1 MRPASTQQSGYLN
14 HASFGSRATSFALSV
29 AVVLLLVFM
38 LVKLGALPFV
48 SPPKAKPLTLLQLP
62 PEQSISPTHEKAV
75 AKTRHAAHNAS
86 SHAAVAVASPPP
98 PPTPP
103 KPPVPWMVTP
113 LTTEELASADIGTKP
128 SRSDRATVGDPASG
142 NGSGKDS
149 VATYGPGEGPG
160 GEQLFDPDWYSKPT
174 DAQLAYYLP
183 KGGAPE
189 GWAMIACQTVEKYHV
204 DNCHELGETPGSGLA
219 RALRQ
224 AAWQFL
230 VRPPRIG
237 GRPMIGAW
245 VRIRFDF
252 NRYAAK

>member
-1 MRPASTQQSGYLN
+1 MRSASTQQSGYLN
-14 HASFGSRATSFALSV
+14 HASFGSRATSLALSV
-29 AVVLLLVFM
+29 AVVVLLVIM

-48 SPPKAKPLTLLQLP
+48 SPPKTKPLTLQLL
-62 PEQSISPTHEKAV
+62 PERSISPTHEKAL
-75 AKTRHAAHNAS
+75 AKTQRASHSAS
-86 SHAAVAVASPPP
+86 SHAAVAVAAPPP
-98 PPTPP
+98 PPAP
-103 KPPVPWMVTP
+103 PPVPWMVTP
-113 LTTEELASADIGTKP
+113 LSTQELASADIGTKP
-128 SRSDRATVGDPASG
+128 SRHDHDTVGDPASG

-174 DAQLAYYLP
+174 DAQLAYYMP
-183 KGGAPE
+183 SGGAPE

-237 GRPMIGAW
+237 GRPIIGAW
-245 VRIRFDF
+245 VRIRYDF
-252 NRYAAK
+252 YLRELK

>member
-1 MRPASTQQSGYLN
+1 MHSASTQQSGYLN
-14 HASFGSRATSFALSV
+14 STSLGSRATSFALSI
-29 AVVLLLVFM
+29 ALVLLLVFM

-48 SPPKAKPLTLLQLP
+48 APPKTKPLIVLQLP
-62 PEQSISPTHEKAV
+62 QSISPTHEKAP
-75 AKTRHAAHNAS
+75 AKTQQASHNAS
-86 SHAAVAVASPPP
+86 SHAAVAVSKPPP
-98 PPTPP
+98 APP

-113 LTTEELASADIGTKP
+113 LTTEELASADIGNKP
-128 SRSDRATVGDPASG
+128 SRHDQATVGDPASG

-149 VATYGPGEGPG
+149 VATYGPGAGPG
-160 GEQLFDPDWYSKPT
+160 GEQLFDPDWYTRPT

-204 DNCHELGETPGSGLA
+204 ENCHELGETPGSGLA

-237 GRPMIGAW
+237 GRPIIGAW

-252 NRYAAK
+252 TRDGVR

>member
-1 MRPASTQQSGYLN
+1 MHSASTHQSGYLN
-14 HASFGSRATSFALSV
+14 HASFRSRATSFALSV
-29 AVVLLLVFM
+29 AMVLLLVFM

-48 SPPKAKPLTLLQLP
+48 SPPKTKPLILQLL
-62 PEQSISPTHEKAV
+62 PEQSVSPIHAKAV
-75 AKTRHAAHNAS
+75 AKTQHAAHGAS
-86 SHAAVAVASPPP
+86 SHAAVPVASPPP
-98 PPTPP
+98 PPA
-103 KPPVPWMVTP
+103 PPVPWMVTP
-113 LTTEELASADIGTKP
+113 LSTQELASADIGTKP
-128 SRSDRATVGDPASG
+128 SRQDHDTVGDPASG

-160 GEQLFDPDWYSKPT
+160 GEQLFNPDWYSKPT
-174 DAQLAYYLP
+174 DAQLAYYFP
-183 KGGAPE
+183 KGGAAE

-204 DNCHELGETPGSGLA
+204 DNCRELGETPGSGLA

-252 NRYAAK
+252 TRNGGR